1 MKIGFDLD
9 GIFIDGPPIIPKGI
23 IEWLYRGSQN
33 HDPKYRFPT
42 TKFEQTIRKW
52 SHSPIFRPE
61 ISRNVEFIKQLSKD
75 KGLKIYLISS
85 RYKFLENET
94 MIILKKY
101 GLENSFS
108 KIFLN
113 AKNEQPHLF
122 KKNVLSNLKLDIFVE
137 DDLIILK
144 FLKNYYPKTT
154 LLWYNPKRGI
164 RLSEGIFHIKDLKDI
179 YSSIK

>member
-9 GIFIDGPPIIPKGI
+9 VIFIDGPPIIPKGI

-101 GLENSFS
+101 GLENPALKVILRDEKSAQLQLELGTHEGKDNFVY
-108 KIFLN
+108 
-113 AKNEQPHLF
+113 AKKTGQKPVY
-122 KKNVLSNLKLDIFVE
+122 KVRDAIMSRI
-137 DDLIILK
+137 
-144 FLKNYYPKTT
+144 PKTAQEFE
-154 LLWYNPKRGI
+154 KK
-164 RLSEGIFHIKDLKDI
+164 EEVKK
-179 YSSIK
+179 